1 MAKIDWK
8 QVLGWKTTQL
18 EDLRFVGYNYA
29 KDGKYNIALSIFEAL
44 VVLNSQSIYD
54 LQTLGAIYLQVGN
67 NINALNCFEKALK
80 FDPEHLPTIINRIKA
95 MYLLGYK
102 DIATQEAKKLVSH
115 QNIQV
120 ANVATALINCY
131 T

>member
-8 QVLGWKTTQL
+8 QVLGWQTKQI

-29 KDGKYNIALSIFEAL
+29 KDGKYDIALCIFEAL
-44 VVLNSQSIYD
+44 IVLNPEGLYD
-54 LQTLGAIYLQVGN
+54 LQTMGAIYLQVGN
-67 NINALNCFEKALK
+67 NINALNYFEKALK
-80 FDPEHLPTIINRIKA
+80 IDPEHLPTKLNRVKA

-102 DIATQEAKKLVSH
+102 DVATQEAKKLLSYPNM
-115 QNIQV
+115 QI
-120 ANVATALINCY
+120 ANMAQALINCY